1 MNGKE
6 ILVDTN
12 IILYLLDGSDE
23 LEKFLQGKDLYI
35 SFITELELLGY
46 KNISQKQEQQIAD
59 ILGDCSI
66 ISMSNLVKE
75 KYIEVKRKYQL
86 KLPDAIIA
94 ASAIAFDMPLITSDK
109 QFKTIS
115 ELVDASKLITYL
127 HSAKLTDPKKDQ

>member
-46 KNISQKQEQQIAD
+46 KDITQKQERQIVD
-59 ILGDCSI
+59 ILSDCSI

-75 KYIEVKRKYQL
+75 RYVEIKKKYKL

-109 QFKTIS
+109 QFKTVN
-115 ELVDASKLITYL
+115 ELVDVSKLITYL
-127 HSAKLTDPKKDQ
+127 HSAKLADPKRD